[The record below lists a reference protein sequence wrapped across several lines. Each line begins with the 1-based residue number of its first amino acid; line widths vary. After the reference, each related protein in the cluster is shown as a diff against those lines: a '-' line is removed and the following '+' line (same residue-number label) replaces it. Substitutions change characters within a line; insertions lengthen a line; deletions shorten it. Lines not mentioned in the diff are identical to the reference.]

1 MTIINPAKS
10 IISAANLQKIFLKY
24 DKIVFL
30 ACNEIS
36 ETLLMLNDFDIEAIA
51 IDYDPKFKNVPY
63 YINKDFVF
71 DRDLEILNAV
81 IGANLIVHKNI
92 EKTYPV
98 EMPKGVDVILIGD
111 NDNHNG
117 DCTPIHSC
125 QQLID
130 LYKVSEIYDQGCD
143 EKETHY
149 IVYGKI

>member
-1 MTIINPAKS
+1 MTIINPEKS
-10 IISAANLQKIFLKY
+10 IISSANLQKMFLEY

-30 ACNEIS
+30 APNEMHEVLI
-36 ETLLMLNDFDIEAIA
+36 MLNDFDIDAVA
-51 IDYDPKFKNVPY
+51 IDYDPKFSKVPF

-71 DRDLEILNAV
+71 DDVDLDV
-81 IGANLIVHKNI
+81 DLIVHKNV
-92 EKTYPV
+92 EKTYPIK
-98 EMPKGVDVILIGD
+98 MPKGVDVILIGD
-111 NDNHNG
+111 NDSHNG
-117 DCTPIHSC
+117 DCIPIHSC